1 MNRQQWR
8 KSKAR
13 KNLSLAMTIGLPL
26 LLVGFAAQIVIGS
39 FHTVNARTGKPGPG
53 TGSEQLMNDPNQ
65 EVTGGI
71 ANVGGV
77 SGLNGPMNG
86 NGGVSGSVVKGSS
99 ANPKAITKLGVT
111 VVSFDGK
118 ALVFEYFKIKI
129 TGHLTAEMQKKWS
142 GSPDLTPGKMA
153 VLYVKEKQTYDGLQA
168 TDGKTA
174 DIGEILYLEAR
185 AN

>member
-39 FHTVNARTGKPGPG
+39 FHTVNTRTGKPGPG
-53 TGSEQLMNDPNQ
+53 TGSQQLMNDPNQ

-71 ANVGGV
+71 ANVGSV

-118 ALVFEYFKIKI
+118 TLVFDYFGIKI
-129 TGHLTAEMQKKWS
+129 TGHLTPDMQKKWK
-142 GSPDLTPGKMA
+142 GSPELAPGKTA
-153 VLYVKEKQTYDGLQA
+153 VLYVKEKQLYDGLDA
-168 TDGKTA
+168 SYGKPA
-174 DIGEILYLEAR
+174 DIGEIVDIEAR